1 MRFAAEEI
9 LRRNANQ
16 SEALSAKV
24 GAHLFPGHD
33 KFVEDTF
40 AKREKEIVEL
50 HEVKP
55 DEVKDTFKPYD
66 QEVRRVRNKFGYAA
80 EEAKEEEGQ
89 NAEMA
94 SPAAE
99 REQVDFAIEV
109 KKVVA
114 AKPWEALDH
123 AAVEHCNKI
132 FKKHNKDFMLLANLI
147 LEKGDGEKITDLSG
161 IPYVSDAAD
170 PKHVLQAI
178 ILQNAFHST
187 NSQRVE
193 SVKVSKY
200 LGILTA
206 RKAS

>member
-1 MRFAAEEI
+1 VRFAAEEI

-16 SEALSAKV
+16 GEALSVKV

-66 QEVRRVRNKFGYAA
+66 QEVRRVMNKFGYAA
-80 EEAKEEEGQ
+80 EEVKEEEGQ

-99 REQVDFAIEV
+99 REQVDFAKEV

-132 FKKHNKDFMLLANLI
+132 FQKHNKDFMLLANLI

-161 IPYVSDAAD
+161 IPYISEAEN

-178 ILQNAFHST
+178 ILQNAFHSA

-193 SVKVSKY
+193 SVKESKY

>member
-16 SEALSAKV
+16 GEALSAKV

-66 QEVRRVRNKFGYAA
+66 QEVRRVMNKFGYAA

-99 REQVDFAIEV
+99 REQVDFAKEV
-109 KKVVA
+109 KKLVA

-161 IPYVSDAAD
+161 IPYVSEATD

>member
-16 SEALSAKV
+16 GEALSAKV

-161 IPYVSDAAD
+161 IPYVSDATD

>member
-16 SEALSAKV
+16 GEALSAKV
-24 GAHLFPGHD
+24 GAHLYPGHD

-66 QEVRRVRNKFGYAA
+66 QEVRRVMNKFGYAA

-99 REQVDFAIEV
+99 REQVDFAKEV
-109 KKVVA
+109 KKLVA

-161 IPYVSDAAD
+161 IPYVSEAED

-193 SVKVSKY
+193 SVKESKY

>member
-16 SEALSAKV
+16 GEALSAKV
-24 GAHLFPGHD
+24 GAHLYPGHD

-66 QEVRRVRNKFGYAA
+66 QEVRRVMNKFGYAA

-99 REQVDFAIEV
+99 REQVDFAKEV
-109 KKVVA
+109 KKLVA

-161 IPYVSDAAD
+161 IPYVSEAED